1 MKDLLRIENLK
12 IDANSKDK
20 EITIV
25 EELSLA
31 IERGKTL
38 GVVGESGCGKSVTAL
53 SIVGLLGKKL
63 SISGRIYFEDK
74 ELTAMK
80 STELRRLCGK
90 EIGVVF
96 QEPMTA
102 LNPMF
107 KIGQQLSEPLR
118 LHLKL
123 SKREAYKR
131 SIELL
136 EEVGIKD
143 AKSVMNCYP
152 HQFSGGMRQR
162 VLIAIAISCNPKLLI
177 ADEPTTA
184 LDVITQ
190 AQILRLL
197 KGLIQKRNMSLLLIS
212 HDLGVIAQMSERVAV
227 MYAGEIVE
235 EDRIENLLESP
246 GHPYTEK
253 LLSAA
258 RELSSECD
266 QLPIVKGS
274 VPRPEEFIKGCKFSK
289 RCGDAK
295 AICNELRPSFESWN
309 ALNGR
314 VKCWKNHKKYHE
326 VEYE

>member
-1 MKDLLRIENLK
+1 MEDLLKIKNLK
-12 IDANSKDK
+12 IEVKSKEKD
-20 EITIV
+20 ITIV
-25 EELSLA
+25 EEISLN
-31 IERGKTL
+31 IKKGETL

-53 SIVGLLGKKL
+53 SIVGLLGNKL
-63 SISGRIYFEDK
+63 RIGGRIFFEEK
-74 ELTAMK
+74 ELTAMNK
-80 STELRRLCGK
+80 RQLRRLCGK

-107 KIGQQLSEPLR
+107 KIGRQLSEPLR

-123 SKREAYKR
+123 SKKEAYQR

-136 EEVGIKD
+136 REVGIKD
-143 AKSVMNCYP
+143 EESVLNCYP

-190 AQILRLL
+190 AQILSLL
-197 KGLIQKRNMSLLLIS
+197 KSLIKKRNMSLLLIS
-212 HDLGVIAQMSERVAV
+212 HDLGVISQMSERVAV

-235 EDRIENLLESP
+235 EDTLANLLKSP

-258 RELSSECD
+258 REISSQCD
-266 QLPIVKGS
+266 QLPVVRGS
-274 VPRPEEFIKGCKFSK
+274 VPRPEELIQGCKFSK
-289 RCGDAK
+289 RCEAAK
-295 AICNELRPSFESWN
+295 SICYEVRPSFES
-309 ALNGR
+309 LKTVSRR
-314 VKCWKNHKKYHE
+314 VKCWKNHKNYHE
-326 VEYE
+326 AEYE